1 MASLLICPVIF
12 CWSQTIFPITA
23 VSPTLMILRQ
33 PADVFLYITKFFPI
47 SVYLSLRGT
56 TENLIGVLGTVLFV
70 SDSYSL
76 LR

>member
-1 MASLLICPVIF
+1 MAYLLICPVIF
-12 CWSQTIFPITA
+12 CWSQTIFPIIA
-23 VSPTLMILRQ
+23 VSPILLIFRQ
-33 PADVFLYITKFFPI
+33 PTDVFLYITKLFPI

-70 SDSYSL
+70 CDSYSL